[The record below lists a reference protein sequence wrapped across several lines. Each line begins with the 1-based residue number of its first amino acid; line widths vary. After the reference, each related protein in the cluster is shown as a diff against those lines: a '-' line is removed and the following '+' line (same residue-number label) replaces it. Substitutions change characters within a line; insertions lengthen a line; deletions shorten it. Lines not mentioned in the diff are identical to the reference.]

1 MAKDTNKPIVIDG
14 VEYSPEDLTE
24 AQLAMVNHVVDLDR
38 KVSRAR
44 FNLDQL
50 VVGREAFMRSLRS
63 SLDNDDES
71 RPSKE

>member
-24 AQLAMVNHVVDLDR
+24 AQLAMVSHVVDLAR
-38 KVSRAR
+38 KLSRAR

-50 VVGREAFMRSLRS
+50 VVGREAFMHSLHV
-63 SLDNDDES
+63 SLE
-71 RPSKE
+71 PE

>member
-24 AQLAMVNHVVDLDR
+24 AQLAMVSHVVDLDR
-38 KVSRAR
+38 KLSRAR

-50 VVGREAFMRSLRS
+50 VVGRAAFMHSLHV
-63 SLDNDDES
+63 SLE
-71 RPSKE
+71 PE

>member
-24 AQLAMVNHVVDLDR
+24 AQLAMVSHVVDLDR
-38 KVSRAR
+38 KLSRAR

-50 VVGREAFMRSLRS
+50 GVGREAFMDSLHV
-63 SLDNDDES
+63 SLE
-71 RPSKE
+71 PE

>member
-24 AQLAMVNHVVDLDR
+24 APLAMVSHVVDLDR
-38 KVSRAR
+38 KLSRAR

-50 VVGREAFMRSLRS
+50 VVGREAFMHSLHV
-63 SLDNDDES
+63 SLE
-71 RPSKE
+71 PE